1 MVDTNQNNDFPSSL
15 EFFFRVPLYKT
26 FDITGENWPKVLD
39 VEFFRETL
47 DAYCIECKKDST
59 FIHDFEKRTTEYKKT
74 YAFSERIFCNVYKCS
89 RNASHRIDF
98 CFKVYNE
105 KIQKFG
111 QAPSIADLTLNKIGK
126 YKKILSTKKYNEL
139 SKAIGLVSHGVGIG
153 SFVYLRRIFEDLV
166 EQAHQEAI
174 EIKKDSWNEETY
186 CRSRMDEKI
195 GLLKEFLPDFLFRNR
210 IIYSILSKGIHELSE
225 EECLKYFDAV
235 KIGIELILDEKL
247 ERSNREAK
255 TKEVEKLL
263 SEIHNELK

>member
-1 MVDTNQNNDFPSSL
+1 MVDTNQNNDFPSSI

-26 FDITGENWPKVLD
+26 FDITEENWQKVIE
-39 VEFFRETL
+39 VELFRETL
-47 DAYCIECKKDST
+47 DAYCIDCKKDST
-59 FIHDFEKRTTEYKKT
+59 FIHDFEKPTPGYKKT
-74 YAFSERIFCNVYKCS
+74 YAFSERIFCNLYRCS

-98 CFKVYNE
+98 CFKVYKE

-111 QAPSIADLTLNKIGK
+111 QYPSIADLSLNRIGK
-126 YKKILSTKKYNEL
+126 YKKILNTEKYNEF

-153 SFVYLRRIFEDLV
+153 SFVYLRRIFENLV

-174 EIKKDSWNEETY
+174 KEDLWSEEAY

-195 GLLKEFLPDFLFRNR
+195 GLLKELLPDFLFKNR
-210 IIYSILSKGIHELSE
+210 ILYSILSKGIHELSE

-235 KIGIELILDEKL
+235 KLGIELILDEKL
-247 ERSNREAK
+247 EKLNREAK